1 MTRFSRLFILCSAIQ
16 GSVWAASYYVDPV
29 NGDMDNPGTAES
41 PWRTLA
47 EVFSRNIP
55 FKGGDTIYLR
65 SGYHGDVT
73 VKGQNDSYVTIKA
86 LPGQIPA
93 ASRIRIK
100 NARFW
105 RIEGLEISPQFAKE
119 FTRQTMV
126 DIADST
132 ADISIEN
139 CKLYSVKDISK
150 WSADDWVAKSCFGF
164 LARGT
169 RIRLTHNHLLNVD
182 HGITILGKH
191 NVVEGNMIE
200 NFSGDGIRALG
211 DDCVYRG
218 NMIRNC
224 YDVDDNHD
232 DGIQSWSTGER
243 GVGTG
248 VVKNV
253 VIDGN
258 FIISCTDGNRKYKG
272 TLQGIGCFDG
282 IYENWLVA
290 NNVIIV
296 DHWHGISLYGAKN
309 CRIVNNTVV
318 DINEQRPGPPWI
330 VINNHKKGFASTG
343 NLIRNN
349 LAKKFT
355 SKPDVGLMDHNMI
368 ITRYEDFFVDYG
380 KFDLHLKPD
389 CPAID
394 AGSNDQ
400 RPANDFFG
408 NPRVHGDR
416 ADIGAIEYKP

>member
-1 MTRFSRLFILCSAIQ
+1 MIQ

-29 NGDMDNPGTAES
+29 NGDMDDPGAADC

-55 FKGGDTIYLR
+55 FEGGDTIYLR

-73 VKGQNDSYVTIKA
+73 VKGLNASYVTIKA
-86 LPGQIPA
+86 LPGQSPA

-105 RIEGLEISPQFAKE
+105 RIEGLEISPQFAEKY
-119 FTRQTMV
+119 TQQTMV
-126 DIADST
+126 DIAEST

-139 CKLYSVKDISK
+139 CKLYSAKDISK
-150 WSADDWVAKSCFGF
+150 WSPEDWVAKSCFGI

-169 RIRLTHNHLLNVD
+169 RIRLTNNHLLNVD
-182 HGITILGKH
+182 HGITILGKQ
-191 NVVEGNMIE
+191 NIVEGNMIE

-211 DDCVYRG
+211 DDCVYRR
-218 NMIRNC
+218 NIIRNC

-232 DGIQSWSTGER
+232 DGIQSWSTGPN

-253 VIDGN
+253 TIDGN
-258 FIISCTDGNRKYKG
+258 LIISSTRDNRKYKG

-282 IYENWLVA
+282 MYENWLVV

-309 CRIVNNTVV
+309 CKIVNNTVV
-318 DINEQRPGPPWI
+318 DINEQEPGPPWI
-330 VINNHKKGFASTG
+330 LINKHKKGFASTG

-349 LAKKFT
+349 LAKKFI
-355 SKPDVGLMDHNMI
+355 SKPDVGLIDHNMT
-368 ITRYEDFFVDYG
+368 ITRHEDFFENYD

-400 RPANDFFG
+400 IPANDFFE
-408 NPRVHGDR
+408 NPRVQGRR
-416 ADIGAIEYKP
+416 ADIGAIEYKSQRQTSRQEH